1 MTESL
6 YSVDIAAIAMANSIA
21 LLMENAVSNDKN
33 AQLIQNAAVTQCCV
47 LMVCAGAAQAA
58 VAPKS

>member
-33 AQLIQNAAVTQCCV
+33 AQLTQNAAVTQCCV
-47 LMVCAGAAQAA
+47 LMISAGAAQVTPPA
-58 VAPKS
+58 KS